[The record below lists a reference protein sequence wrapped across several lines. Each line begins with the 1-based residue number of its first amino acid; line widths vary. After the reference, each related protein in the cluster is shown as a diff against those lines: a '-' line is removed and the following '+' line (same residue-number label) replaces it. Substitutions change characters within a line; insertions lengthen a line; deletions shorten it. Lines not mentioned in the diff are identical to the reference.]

1 MKAMNFFKAFLFAG
15 LLLCSS
21 VGAWAQK
28 ASRLKQH
35 DTVINSAVGSWALKS
50 SDLKY
55 YDPRDLDLPVI
66 GRGFTD
72 CVRQNDTVSDGFYTR
87 LPADMQNVREAL
99 WDLGQNS
106 AGIAIRFRSNSRAI
120 GAQWEPLN
128 NFAMSHMTP
137 AGIKGLDLYV
147 LINGQWQFAGI
158 AQPNGKKS
166 RNMIVKKMDGQMR
179 EYLLYLPLYDGI
191 KSLKIGIDSTALIER
206 PVVDDLLPVDPS
218 KVAKNEL
225 PIVFYGTSITQ
236 GGCATRPGMAFP
248 AIIERKLHRETIN
261 LGFSGNGRLDR
272 IMADKIATIPAS
284 AYVIDCIANCTYDIV
299 KDSTDYFIR
308 TLAQAHPD
316 TPIYMVSN
324 YFLPAMYLDNQWRA
338 DAIKENE
345 LWRELCRKFRK
356 EGFKNVHYID
366 VFVDGNVKKSPI
378 GPDYE
383 ACVDGIHFTD
393 LGFLR
398 CAEFFMKRIKF

>member
-1 MKAMNFFKAFLFAG
+1 MKTKGLLKMVVLAGLFLCCTVGLFA
-15 LLLCSS
+15 
-21 VGAWAQK
+21 QR

-50 SDLKY
+50 SQLKY
-55 YDPRDLDLPVI
+55 YDPRDLNLPVI
-66 GRGFTD
+66 GRGFAD
-72 CVRQNDTVSDGFYTR
+72 CVRPDDTISDGFYTR

-106 AGIAIRFRSNSRAI
+106 AGIAIRFRTNSRAI

-137 AGIKGLDLYV
+137 TGIKGLDLYA
-147 LINGQWQFAGI
+147 LIDGQWQFAGI

-166 RNMIVKKMDGQMR
+166 RNMIVKKMDGQTR

-191 KSLKIGIDSTALIER
+191 KSLKIGIDSSAVIEM
-206 PVVDDLLPVDPS
+206 PQVNDLLPVD
-218 KVAKNEL
+218 VATAAKEKL

-248 AIIERKLHRETIN
+248 AIIGRKLHKETIN
-261 LGFSGNGRLDR
+261 LGFSGNGRMDR
-272 IMADKIATIPAS
+272 IMADKIASIPAS

-308 TLAQAHPD
+308 TIADAHPD

-324 YFLPAMYLDNQWRA
+324 YFLPSMYLDTQWRK
-338 DAIKENE
+338 DAMKENE
-345 LWRELCRKFRK
+345 LWRELYEKFRK
-356 EGFKNVHYID
+356 EGYKNVIYID
-366 VFVDGNVKKSPI
+366 AFIEPGEKKSPI

-393 LGFLR
+393 MGFAR
-398 CAEFFMKRIKF
+398 VAEFFMKWLK